1 MLTNY
6 TENEIKVGTQV
17 IMILRLKTFCIG
29 TSFSYFNRFWINAQK
44 NLKSVLY
51 LKFSSNFYE

>member
-29 TSFSYFNRFWINAQK
+29 TSFSYFSRFWINAQK